1 MKHARQKRGQE
12 PFLRQKRFLTPFL
25 PGGVNG
31 EIVSVLSRS
40 VGVKRHAP
48 LVAEVA
54 RRLRRWRLPPG
65 GVVAVSGGADSV
77 ALLRALAALAGEAPP
92 APLVVA
98 HLNHQ
103 LRGAESDDDE
113 AFVRS
118 LWERLDEG
126 SGRLAWR
133 GQRRDVAAL
142 ARAEGGNLE
151 AVARR
156 VRYAWLTQVAEETGS
171 TWVATGHTADDQA
184 ETVLHRLLRG
194 TGLQGLR
201 GIAGRRPLRPGVE
214 LVRPLL
220 GVTRGQVLAYLD
232 GEGQDY
238 RSDSSNLDPAFTRN
252 RIRHEL
258 LPLLAA
264 HYNPAVVEVL
274 ARMAE
279 HAEEVYEH
287 EEALARA
294 LLAEVERPRA
304 GLLLILDRAALAAA
318 PRRLVRELYRLLW
331 QREGWSLDPMTFR
344 HWDRLAEL
352 VEKETGVLELPDG
365 IRARAAGRVVQ
376 LGLPS

>member
-1 MKHARQKRGQE
+1 
-12 PFLRQKRFLTPFL
+12 
-25 PGGVNG
+25 
-31 EIVSVLSRS
+31 
-40 VGVKRHAP
+40 VKRHAP

-54 RRLRRWRLPPG
+54 RCLRRWRLPPA
-65 GVVAVSGGADSV
+65 GVVAVSGGPDSV
-77 ALLRALAALAGEAPP
+77 ALLRALAALAGEGAA

-118 LWERLDEG
+118 LCERLDGG
-126 SGRLAWR
+126 SGRVAWR
-133 GQRRDVAAL
+133 GERRDVAAL

-156 VRYAWLTQVAEETGS
+156 VRYEWLTQVAEETGS
-171 TWVATGHTADDQA
+171 AWVATGHTADDQA

-201 GIAGRRPLRPGVE
+201 GIAGRRPLRLGVE

-258 LPLLAA
+258 LPLLARD
-264 HYNPAVVEVL
+264 YNPAVVEVL
-274 ARMAE
+274 ARTAE
-279 HAEEVYEH
+279 HAAEVYEN

-294 LLAEVERPRA
+294 LLAEVERPQA
-304 GLLLILDRAALAAA
+304 GRLLILDRAALAAA
-318 PRRLVRELYRLLW
+318 PRRLVRELFRLLW
-331 QREGWSLDPMTFR
+331 QRERWPLDPMTFR

-352 VEKETGVLELPDG
+352 VGKETGVLELPEG

-376 LGLPS
+376 MGPAS